1 MKIYLVPKQHPAD
14 DVALL
19 IAVNDNSLSIARFK
33 KVEDELKGDL
43 GGLLSSLKCEANSR
57 NPAFYRGRIITSA
70 ESIGLLFLSGNWMFE
85 NASVLDFSKGYG
97 SGERSAHAM
106 WRFNLNDSSMVADN
120 SFAETIVK
128 KSSNW
133 IANRRNPRNAVLY
146 LPFSKSKPN
155 DPDAT
160 LQVFADNPKL
170 VSCITG
176 QKMKVVSLDEIY
188 RLRDEKGEFLPSL
201 VLTQEGISPSGER
214 EFRVNIKWTKSRIPE
229 GEEVFLS
236 TTAGYLNKQRLF
248 LDGKGVG
255 HFKWLPL
262 ALDSGE
268 KVTIQAGF
276 RLFTGIASV
285 TVEV

>member
-1 MKIYLVPKQHPAD
+1 MKIFLVPKSLPVD
-14 DVALL
+14 NVALV
-19 IAVNDNSLSIARFK
+19 ICVNKNSMSIARFGK
-33 KVEDELKGDL
+33 TEEELTGDVSNL
-43 GGLLSSLKCEANSR
+43 ISLLKCEGPDMGLMAL
-57 NPAFYRGRIITSA
+57 RGKLIASA
-70 ESIGLLFLSGNWMFE
+70 QSIGLPFYTGNWMFD
-85 NASVLDFSKGYG
+85 NASILDFSKGFG

-106 WRFNLNDSSMVADN
+106 WRFNLNDHGMVAEN
-120 SFAETIVK
+120 SYAETLTQ

-133 IANRRNPRNAVLY
+133 VANRRNPRNAVLY

-155 DPDAT
+155 DPDAI

-176 QKMKVVSLDEIY
+176 QKMEVVSLEEIY

-201 VLTQEGISPSGER
+201 ALAQEGISPSGER

-236 TTAGYLNKQRLF
+236 ATAGYLNKQRLL
-248 LDGKGVG
+248 LDDKGVG